1 MNSPNKTA
9 GAPVRRRAL
18 LLAALGATAAGAAIS
33 APPQAKAQGAPR
45 GRMKTFAELPDW
57 SGVWQAVEP
66 MSGLF
71 FDGASLKGRQ
81 AQPRNYPPFK
91 PAWEAS
97 YAKFF
102 AEVVMPGKYADPLTL
117 GMPPGFPRFV
127 SLPRQY
133 QFILRPEAVWMT
145 HERPDLR
152 TIYTDGRG
160 HPPDEILFASW
171 MGHSIGHWEADTFVI
186 DTVAMKGGVPIDRTG
201 MVLSGQHR
209 VTERMRKDASGILVN
224 EVTIDD
230 PVAFTKPWV
239 VMRHYKRVEDKE
251 PTIQDVSS
259 LEFDRN
265 PIVNGE
271 TTIILDAVYDENKP
285 YPAAVQPFAAM
296 AIPR

>member
-1 MNSPNKTA
+1 MKPPVEA
-9 GAPVRRRAL
+9 GRSPVRRRGF
-18 LLAALGATAAGAAIS
+18 LLAALGASAAGAAFS
-33 APPQAKAQGAPR
+33 AAPEASAQAR
-45 GRMKTFAELPDW
+45 GRRLKSFAELPDW
-57 SGVWQAVEP
+57 SGVWRTADP

-81 AQPRNYPPFK
+81 ENPRNYPPLK

-97 YAKFF
+97 YTRFF
-102 AEVVMPGKYADPLTL
+102 NEVVKTGKYADPLTL

-133 QFILRPEAVWMT
+133 QFIVRPEAVWMT

-160 HPPDEILFASW
+160 HPPEEILFNSW
-171 MGHSIGHWEADTFVI
+171 MGHSIGHWEGDTLVI
-186 DTVAMKGGVPIDRTG
+186 DTVAMKGGVPLDRTG
-201 MVLSGQHR
+201 LVLSGQHR
-209 VTERMRKDASGILVN
+209 VTERMRKDASGVLVN
-224 EVTIDD
+224 QVTIDD

-239 VMRHYKRVEDKE
+239 VMRRYTRVEEKE
-251 PTIQDVSS
+251 PTINDVPS

-271 TTIILDAVYDENKP
+271 TTIILNAVYDENKP

-296 AIPR
+296 EMPS